1 MRFLTTVML
10 AFFCFLATGAQTQ
23 TLTTEPMLTQ
33 KTNFNLRENIRFT
46 NLSETNFLERE
57 TLVLDQKT
65 DSTDSVWMDLTEENI
80 YYLSRTIWGE
90 ARGEGRLG
98 MLHVG
103 SVILNR
109 TMNPKYPKS
118 IKAVVLQ
125 PSQFAVWRHHCRR
138 KLKTANDASLKMAE
152 EIAVNLL
159 KTGPI
164 NHYMYFESARSGAG
178 GRVIGHH
185 RFRV

>member
-10 AFFCFLATGAQTQ
+10 AFFCFLATSAQTQ

-33 KTNFNLRENIRFT
+33 TTNFNLRENIRFT
-46 NLSETNFLERE
+46 NFSEYNFLEKE
-57 TLVLDQKT
+57 TIFQDTPQAT
-65 DSTDSVWMDLTEENI
+65 AWMDTTEENI

-98 MLHVG
+98 MMHVG

-109 TMNPKYPKS
+109 TTNPKYPKT

-125 PSQFAVWRHHCRR
+125 PSQFAVWRHYCRR
-138 KLKTANDASLKMAE
+138 KLRTTNDASLRIAE
-152 EIAVNLL
+152 EVAIKLL
-159 KTGPI
+159 ETGPI
-164 NHYMYFESARSGAG
+164 NHYMYFESARSGSG
-178 GRVIGHH
+178 GRIIGHH
-185 RFRV
+185 RFRA